1 MLFGQSDKPTE
12 LSYAQTSKTFP
23 EIVDFK
29 SSKNIIEEFWP
40 IFAKTRYRGLQMRT
54 RLKNGMAQSDVD
66 NNMNLMNEINYNY
79 SRTNN
84 KGIILLPES
93 LRTDTTPKI
102 DSLTIY
108 LKIIDA
114 NGNKKIN
121 FSRNDDS
128 YLSLIP
134 KTSWNSKLQEE

>member
-1 MLFGQSDKPTE
+1 
-12 LSYAQTSKTFP
+12 
-23 EIVDFK
+23 
-29 SSKNIIEEFWP
+29 
-40 IFAKTRYRGLQMRT
+40 MRT
-54 RLKNGMAQSDVD
+54 RLKKGMAQTDVD

-93 LRTDTTPKI
+93 LRADTTPKI

>member
-1 MLFGQSDKPTE
+1 
-12 LSYAQTSKTFP
+12 
-23 EIVDFK
+23 
-29 SSKNIIEEFWP
+29 
-40 IFAKTRYRGLQMRT
+40 MRT
-54 RLKNGMAQSDVD
+54 RLKKGMAQTYVD

>member
-29 SSKNIIEEFWP
+29 SSKNKIEEFWP

-54 RLKNGMAQSDVD
+54 RLKKGMAQTDVD

-102 DSLTIY
+102 DSLTI
-108 LKIIDA
+108 
-114 NGNKKIN
+114 
-121 FSRNDDS
+121 
-128 YLSLIP
+128 
-134 KTSWNSKLQEE
+134 

>member
-1 MLFGQSDKPTE
+1 
-12 LSYAQTSKTFP
+12 
-23 EIVDFK
+23 
-29 SSKNIIEEFWP
+29 
-40 IFAKTRYRGLQMRT
+40 MRT
-54 RLKNGMAQSDVD
+54 RLKKGMAQTDVD

-121 FSRNDDS
+121 SSRNDG
-128 YLSLIP
+128 
-134 KTSWNSKLQEE
+134 

>member
-1 MLFGQSDKPTE
+1 MLFGKSDKPTE

-40 IFAKTRYRGLQMRT
+40 IFAKTRYRGLLMRT
-54 RLKNGMAQSDVD
+54 DID

-93 LRTDTTPKI
+93 LRADTTPKI
-102 DSLTIY
+102 DSLTI
-108 LKIIDA
+108 
-114 NGNKKIN
+114 
-121 FSRNDDS
+121 
-128 YLSLIP
+128 
-134 KTSWNSKLQEE
+134 

>member
-1 MLFGQSDKPTE
+1 
-12 LSYAQTSKTFP
+12 
-23 EIVDFK
+23 
-29 SSKNIIEEFWP
+29 
-40 IFAKTRYRGLQMRT
+40 MRT
-54 RLKNGMAQSDVD
+54 RLKKGMAQTDID

-114 NGNKKIN
+114 NRNKKIN

>member
-1 MLFGQSDKPTE
+1 
-12 LSYAQTSKTFP
+12 
-23 EIVDFK
+23 
-29 SSKNIIEEFWP
+29 
-40 IFAKTRYRGLQMRT
+40 MRT
-54 RLKNGMAQSDVD
+54 RLKKGMAQTDVD